1 LNNLVRINSNALK
14 EVINYF
20 CVLLISFIS
29 FLLFSPI
36 YHPEF
41 NSDQA
46 IHVLM
51 SARND
56 YPEGIYY
63 WGQNRL
69 GSFLP
74 EVTSYF
80 VSIFKIHPL
89 TAISIVNHLFLLTI
103 FFLLQIVLK
112 NSIPKIFLAILLLFP
127 LYTFNALLLIGHP
140 YCSQIFVGTL
150 AVFLLDKA
158 YQKIIYEQSFK
169 KISIWIYGLV
179 SAFLFGIS
187 IWISESSFLFIV
199 FVIFY
204 FLLAKEKR
212 KLFFNAL
219 IKEKIIALSFLVSFL
234 AIGIFWI
241 LKIQQFKNYYPENDL
256 YDQIFITQGEE
267 ISQQGKWMW
276 EKFTDVLFFQGDNN
290 STSWFTWV
298 CIICILTFTIFNRK
312 NKNELSTSLLFTL
325 LIGFVALF
333 FSTWNFRSEFEP
345 RYFTLL
351 YPFLLLWIFIQLEKL
366 DLKNSFLRFI
376 PAGVLVTLVLVN
388 NSHFITERK
397 PGVIER
403 FSEFSELEPG
413 GVIGNYWQVYRA
425 CAISPFHLKGIPMQ
439 GDPLRNEHMLEEV
452 MNEKLIYII
461 KTDFTGMENE
471 MPDTLVQYG
480 FTLVK
485 REEKEREIGHVSFG
499 LYKVISRP

>member
-1 LNNLVRINSNALK
+1 MNNLARINSNSLK
-14 EVINYF
+14 EVIYYF

-51 SARND
+51 SARSD

-103 FFLLQIVLK
+103 FFLLQTVLK
-112 NSIPKIFLAILLLFP
+112 NSLHKIFLAILIFFP

-140 YCSQIFVGTL
+140 YCSQIFAGAL
-150 AVFLLDKA
+150 AVFLLYKS
-158 YQKIIYEQSFK
+158 YEKIILLQTFK
-169 KISIWIYGLV
+169 NISIWFLGLLA
-179 SAFLFGIS
+179 AFLFGIS

-199 FVIFY
+199 FVLFY
-204 FLLAKEKR
+204 FLMEKEKR
-212 KLFFNAL
+212 KIFFTVL
-219 IKEKIIALSFLVSFL
+219 MKEKVNSISFLISFF
-234 AIGIFWI
+234 AIGVFWI
-241 LKIQQFKNYYPENDL
+241 IKIKQFKNYYPENDL
-256 YDQIFITQGEE
+256 YDQIFITKGEE
-267 ISQQGKWMW
+267 ILQQGKWMW
-276 EKFTDVLFFQGDNN
+276 EKFTNMILFRGETN
-290 STSWFTWV
+290 STGWFAWL
-298 CIICILTFTIFNRK
+298 CIIAIVTLSYLGRKTKGTFT
-312 NKNELSTSLLFTL
+312 SSLFITLF
-325 LIGFVALF
+325 IGFIALF
-333 FSTWNFRSEFEP
+333 FSTWNYRSEFEP
-345 RYFTLL
+345 RYFTILF
-351 YPFLLLWIFIQLEKL
+351 PFLILWIFVHLEKL
-366 DLKNSFLRFI
+366 EIKYNILRII
-376 PAGVLVTLVLVN
+376 PAAFLAFISLIS
-388 NSHFITERK
+388 NSNFIIERK

-403 FSEFSELEPG
+403 FSEFAELEPG

-425 CAISPFHLKGIPMQ
+425 CSISPFHLKGIPMQ
-439 GDPLRNEHMLEEV
+439 GDPFRNEHMLEEV
-452 MNEKLIYII
+452 MNEKIIYII

-471 MPDTLVQYG
+471 MPDTLIQYG

-485 REEKEREIGHVSFG
+485 TEKKEREIGNVSFG

>member
-1 LNNLVRINSNALK
+1 MNNLTSIHSNSFK
-14 EVINYF
+14 EILYYF
-20 CVLLISFIS
+20 FVLIISFIS
-29 FLLFSPI
+29 FLLFSPL

-74 EVTSYF
+74 EITSYF

-89 TAISIVNHLFLLTI
+89 TAISIVNHLFLLTL
-103 FFLLQIVLK
+103 FFILQSLLK
-112 NSIPKIFLAILLLFP
+112 NKLAKVFLAILIFFP

-140 YCSQIFVGTL
+140 YCSQLFVGTL
-150 AVFLLDKA
+150 AVFLLYKT
-158 YQKIIYEQSFK
+158 YLKIIDEQSFK
-169 KISIWIYGLV
+169 SFSVWAYGLI

-199 FVIFY
+199 FVILY
-204 FLLAKEKR
+204 FLLEKEKR

-219 IKEKIIALSFLVSFL
+219 IKEIIIAISFLVSFL

-256 YDQIFITQGEE
+256 YDQIFITKGEE

-276 EKFTDVLFFQGDNN
+276 EKFSDVLFFRAENN

-298 CIICILTFTIFNRK
+298 CIICIPILSVFNRK
-312 NKNELSTSLLFTL
+312 NKNALSSSLLYTL
-325 LIGFVALF
+325 LIGFIALF

-351 YPFLLLWIFIQLEKL
+351 YPFLILWIFIQLEKL
-366 DLKNSFLRFI
+366 DFKISFLRFI
-376 PAGVLVTLVLVN
+376 PAAVLVILVLIN
-388 NSHFITERK
+388 NSSFFTERK
-397 PGVIER
+397 PGVVER
-403 FSEFSELEPG
+403 FSGFAELEPG
-413 GVIGNYWQVYRA
+413 GIIGNYWQVYRA
-425 CAISPFHLKGIPMQ
+425 CAISPYNLKGIPMQ

-452 MNEKLIYII
+452 MNEKIIYII
-461 KTDFTGMENE
+461 KTDFTGMENQ

-485 REEKEREIGHVSFG
+485 KEEKEREIGNVTFG
-499 LYKVISRP
+499 LYQVISRP